1 MKDVKINITKS
12 DKSLLDNLIRM
23 LGRAKMEL
31 EGVEILVAA
40 DSMRWLSRLQKVIE
54 AEANKPDM
62 EIVSQEPIKEIAKE
76 SSAPKKRSKKSE

>member
-1 MKDVKINITKS
+1 MKDVKINITQT

-23 LGRAKMEL
+23 LGRAKLEL

-54 AEANKPDM
+54 EEAKRPPVEVVN
-62 EIVSQEPIKEIAKE
+62 EQPIKET
-76 SSAPKKRSKKSE
+76 KKGKK

>member
-23 LGRAKMEL
+23 LWRAKLEL

-40 DSMRWLSRLQKVIE
+40 DSMRWLSRLQRAIE
-54 AEANKPDM
+54 EEAKRPPVEVVNP
-62 EIVSQEPIKEIAKE
+62 EPIKAVK
-76 SSAPKKRSKKSE
+76 PKRSKKVE

>member
-40 DSMRWLSRLQKVIE
+40 DSMRWLSRLQKSIE
-54 AEANKPDM
+54 EEYKRPPV
-62 EIVSQEPIKEIAKE
+62 EIVKQEPIKTK
-76 SSAPKKRSKKSE
+76 PKRSKKAE

>member
-23 LGRAKMEL
+23 LGRAKLEL

-40 DSMRWLSRLQKVIE
+40 DSMRWLSRLQRAIE
-54 AEANKPDM
+54 EEAKRPPVEVVN
-62 EIVSQEPIKEIAKE
+62 QEPIKAK
-76 SSAPKKRSKKSE
+76 PKRSKKAE

>member
-1 MKDVKINITKS
+1 MKDVKININKS

-23 LGRAKMEL
+23 LGRAKLEL

-54 AEANKPDM
+54 EESKKPDM
-62 EIVSQEPIKEIAKE
+62 QIINQEPIKAK
-76 SSAPKKRSKKSE
+76 PKRSKKAE

>member
-23 LGRAKMEL
+23 LGRAKLEL

-40 DSMRWLSRLQKVIE
+40 DSMRWLSRLQRSIE
-54 AEANKPDM
+54 EEIKKPD
-62 EIVSQEPIKEIAKE
+62 IQVSTSEPIKTK
-76 SSAPKKRSKKSE
+76 PKRSKKAE